1 MPQWLKEN
9 RTRPIIPGILALAT
23 VLALMVIFMITLK
36 PAPNAEPAEPETT
49 AAPTVAP
56 NPYSPTDFTYDDRGY
71 LTAVV
76 GSSVLGI
83 DVSEHQLAIDWE
95 QVKAAGVEFV
105 MIRIGW
111 RGQTTGKLN
120 EDTMAQENYAGAKAA
135 GLKVGAY
142 FFSQAITPEEAAE
155 EAEYAMG
162 LIRGW
167 ELDMPLVFDW
177 EQVNA
182 GDRTA
187 EMDSRLLTQCTKVF
201 CDTVAAA
208 GYKPMIYFNSF
219 QAEHLLEL
227 VELTEYS
234 FWLAMYSDTMN
245 YPYQVDMWQYSCT
258 GQVPGIET
266 PVDLNLLFPEFRKN

>member
-1 MPQWLKEN
+1 MPQWLKQN
-9 RTRPIIPGILALAT
+9 STRPIMPGILALAT
-23 VLALMVIFMITLK
+23 VLVVIVIFMITLQ
-36 PAPNAEPAEPETT
+36 PARNPQPTEPETT
-49 AAPTVAP
+49 APPTVAP

-76 GSSVLGI
+76 GGSILGI
-83 DVSEHQLAIDWE
+83 DVSEHQQTIDWE

-111 RGQTTGKLN
+111 RGQTTGNLN

-142 FFSQAITPEEAAE
+142 FFSQAITPEEALE
-155 EAEYAMG
+155 EAEYAME
-162 LIRGW
+162 LIRDW
-167 ELDMPLVFDW
+167 ELDMPLVYDW

-187 EMDSRLLTQCTKVF
+187 DMDAALLTQCVKVF
-201 CDTVAAA
+201 CDKVALA
-208 GYKPMIYFNSF
+208 GYQPMIYFNAF
-219 QAEHLLEL
+219 QAEHLMHL
-227 VELTEYS
+227 VELTDYS
-234 FWLAMYSDTMN
+234 FWLAMYTDEMD
-245 YPYQVDMWQYSCT
+245 YPYAVDMWQYSCT